1 MDNEE
6 IHIALITDN
15 NYFNP
20 ALVTIKS
27 MLNHTDRNVHIRC
40 IITEEI
46 NRNLDNIE
54 VEFNNNFSNTNLEF
68 VFFDDSV
75 LKNVKTKWHVSRA
88 AYVKIYLPE
97 IFSDWN
103 KCIFLDSDLL
113 VRKDIGLLW
122 DLEMNKEIGAVWNP
136 GYDKD
141 NLVIGNSMEEK
152 TFNSGVLVMNLKS
165 MRENERS
172 MELETFIKEKNDLTH
187 LNDQAAFNA
196 VYINSWYS
204 LPIEWNVQF
213 LFYLR
218 RSKMI
223 GMNKADVKE
232 LINDPAIVHFTTS
245 SKPWKFRSCHP
256 YKKDYLSYYLNIQ
269 DANYEGN
276 ITLIDTIKRMREK
289 FLLMISIY

>member
-27 MLNHTDRNVHIRC
+27 MLNHTDRNVNIIC

-46 NRNLDNIE
+46 NKNLDNIE

-75 LKNVKTKWHVSRA
+75 LENVKTKWHVSRA

-141 NLVIGNSMEEK
+141 NLIIGNSMEEK
-152 TFNSGVLVMNLKS
+152 TFNSGVLVMNLKL

-245 SKPWKFRSCHP
+245 SKHWKFR
-256 YKKDYLSYYLNIQ
+256 
-269 DANYEGN
+269 
-276 ITLIDTIKRMREK
+276 
-289 FLLMISIY
+289 